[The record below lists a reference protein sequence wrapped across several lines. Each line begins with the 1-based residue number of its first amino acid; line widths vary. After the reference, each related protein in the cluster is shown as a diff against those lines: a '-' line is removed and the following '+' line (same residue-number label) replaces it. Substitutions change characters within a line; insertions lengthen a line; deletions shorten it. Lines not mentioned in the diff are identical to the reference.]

1 MHLRGRE
8 CLVAVGS
15 GAGNVIKPA
24 LLSAI
29 LMAAPFAVL
38 VATQVAAP
46 ATAAEQ
52 EPSAAAIRFVV
63 GFSDEHLADL
73 LGNIVGR
80 SDTMAALYQRHG
92 DAVTDAFNTAIG
104 SAVLKHRAAWQH
116 NLGLAWTPLL
126 TDDELNS
133 LTLTGAES
141 PHLDKYLSLR
151 TTAGETMQQLSSALL
166 DQALAEVIQQI
177 VAEFPTTE

>member
-1 MHLRGRE
+1 MVKR
-8 CLVAVGS
+8 
-15 GAGNVIKPA
+15 A
-24 LLSAI
+24 LLTAI
-29 LMAAPFAVL
+29 LMTAPISVL

-73 LGNIVGR
+73 LGNVAGR
-80 SDTMAALYQRHG
+80 SEIVAELYQRHG
-92 DAVTDAFNTAIG
+92 DAVADAFNTAIG

-116 NLGLAWTPLL
+116 NLSLAWTPLL

-133 LTLTGAES
+133 LTLSGENS